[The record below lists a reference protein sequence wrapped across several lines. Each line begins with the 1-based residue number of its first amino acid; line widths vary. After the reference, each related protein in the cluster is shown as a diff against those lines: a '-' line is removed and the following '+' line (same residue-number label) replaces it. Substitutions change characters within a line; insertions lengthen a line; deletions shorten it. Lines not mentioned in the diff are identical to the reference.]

1 MYYSI
6 GGKLYMFI
14 LKNETGNREMYILVS
29 YSIGKH

>member
-6 GGKLYMFI
+6 GGNLHMFI
-14 LKNETGNREMYILVS
+14 LKNETLNIEMYILVS